1 MWPKLHPTFSSDL
14 PKTAIPEAPSTP
26 TTTTTTEL
34 LTSSMAEPQ
43 DGDPLSLPLNKAR
56 HLKYWSRCLRSL
68 LPHHY
73 TSSDSNRIALAYFV
87 LSAIDLLLPSDSDPS
102 VDPEIQ
108 NSQARLTPSDRLHF
122 REWILSCQHA
132 GGGFCGSP
140 TMTLPSHA
148 YEGWSFD
155 SQTPEMGNPGQ
166 ANIAATVFAL
176 IILALLAA
184 SEEEAEGAFTGV
196 DRVRTLRWLRTL
208 QREDGS
214 FGEVLAHVE
223 GQGLV
228 VGGGKDMRYCY
239 FAAMLRW
246 MLRGDVREGDAAWT
260 EDIDVDALVSYIG
273 KSQTYDNGIAE
284 SSQHEPHSG
293 YAYCALSALSLLDRP
308 LEAGTTN
315 SDSKPHAFDALRTAF
330 PDISSVIHWL
340 VSRQFA
346 YVDPSPDEDDDPDT
360 SNFAFS
366 SLSISD
372 PLVSVAFNGRCNK
385 VADTCYCWWVTGA
398 LSILPPVDM
407 SSSHRGTSNVEVMIS
422 RPAARRFLLDKT
434 QHIIGGFSKH
444 PGGPPDVYHSYLGLA
459 ALATMGEPG
468 LKEFDAALAVSA
480 ETARKIAVAR
490 RALTPKS
497 NGASTPGLGSSLL
510 DLGIAIRGE
519 RPAWLVAAGG

>member
-1 MWPKLHPTFSSDL
+1 
-14 PKTAIPEAPSTP
+14 
-26 TTTTTTEL
+26 
-34 LTSSMAEPQ
+34 MAEPE
-43 DGDPLSLPLNKAR
+43 DSNAFSPPLNKAR
-56 HLKYWSRCLRSL
+56 HLKYWSRCLRSF

-73 TSSDSNRIALAYFV
+73 TSSDSNRMALAYFV
-87 LSAIDLLLPSDSDPS
+87 LSAIDLLLPSETDAS

-108 NSQARLTPSDRLHF
+108 NSQARLTPSDRLRF

-140 TMTLPSHA
+140 TMTLPSHG
-148 YEGWSFD
+148 YDGWSFA
-155 SQTPEMGNPGQ
+155 SQAPEMGNAGQ

-176 IILALLAA
+176 IILALLSA
-184 SEEEAEGAFTGV
+184 SEKEAEGAFAGV
-196 DRVRTLRWLRTL
+196 DRIRTLRWLRQL

-239 FAAMLRW
+239 FAATLRW
-246 MLRGDVREGDAAWT
+246 MLRGDTRKGDAAWT
-260 EDIDVDALVSYIG
+260 EDIDVAALISYIG

-293 YAYCALSALSLLDRP
+293 YAYCALGALSLLDRP
-308 LEAGTTN
+308 LEAKTTN
-315 SDSKPHAFDALRTAF
+315 SDPESHAFDALRTAF
-330 PDISSVIHWL
+330 PDTSSITHWL

-346 YVDPSPDEDDDPDT
+346 YVDPSVDEDDDPDT
-360 SNFAFS
+360 SNFTFS
-366 SLSISD
+366 NLAISD
-372 PLVSVAFNGRCNK
+372 SSTPVAFNGRCNK
-385 VADTCYCWWVTGA
+385 VADTCYCWWVCGA
-398 LSILPPVDM
+398 LSVLPPVEISTD
-407 SSSHRGTSNVEVMIS
+407 HQDADNVSILIS

-444 PGGPPDVYHSYLGLA
+444 PGGPPDLYHSYLGLA
-459 ALATMGEPG
+459 ALATMREPG

-480 ETARKIAVAR
+480 ETARKIAAAR
-490 RALTPKS
+490 RGLTSRS
-497 NGASTPGLGSSLL
+497 NGASTTGLGSLLL
-510 DLGIAIRGE
+510 DLGVQIRGE